1 MRLAAASAELKSN
14 PSEPAVS
21 MASDMK
27 EPALA
32 AIAEVTT
39 TCCQTAAAGPGMK
52 VVIVVPLGGR
62 VEYVSVLS
70 AHVLSATFLMMCSLF
85 DSLITGDASDCRS
98 AVRPKLAPGW
108 SLAT

>member
-1 MRLAAASAELKSN
+1 
-14 PSEPAVS
+14 

-39 TCCQTAAAGPGMK
+39 TCCQTAAGGPGMK

-85 DSLITGDASDCRS
+85 EPLITNIRRVARET
-98 AVRPKLAPGW
+98 ARPPRGGRADLAK
-108 SLAT
+108 ATLVTGT